1 MPPAAPSLSLPV
13 RALYRLRREASRA
26 GLPPELLAPELLL
39 RQATAARRADPHFLI
54 IGTQKGGTTTLYD
67 DLARHPHVLPAYE
80 KEVHYFDHHHH
91 RGRAWYRRHFPLR
104 SALDRAAALTGEAS
118 PSYLYHPLAPGRIA
132 EALPGVKMVALLRE
146 PVGRAVSQYWHMVRA
161 GKEALPM
168 AEAFAA
174 ETERL
179 AGEHARILRGE
190 PSDRR
195 VYFTQSYRHRGL
207 YADQLARY
215 LDRFD
220 REQLLV
226 LPSEALFRDR
236 QGTYDRVLGFL
247 GLAPHT
253 LPPLPTSNKGTYRGE
268 TPEAV
273 RDELAAFFR
282 PHNERLFRLLGVDE
296 PWW

>member
-215 LDRFD
+215 LDRSTSD
-220 REQLLV
+220 
-226 LPSEALFRDR
+226 EALE
-236 QGTYDRVLGFL
+236 
-247 GLAPHT
+247 T
-253 LPPLPTSNKGTYRGE
+253 LPTLS
-268 TPEAV
+268 
-273 RDELAAFFR
+273 FR
-282 PHNERLFRLLGVDE
+282 R
-296 PWW
+296 